1 MEFTHCLI
9 NTSKLKVTPTLIKT
23 TKTVEDDMLHSCIA
37 VIHPVFLRCSYQVF
51 IVVSQH
57 LKARLQL

>member
-23 TKTVEDDMLHSCIA
+23 SKTVEDDMLHSCIA
-37 VIHPVFLRCSYQVF
+37 VIHPVFLRCSYQ
-51 IVVSQH
+51 
-57 LKARLQL
+57 A